1 MDLVAVTDID
11 AAFAQLRERLMQGT
25 EGIDVRLLT
34 PEGAGPAR
42 ALWYEREHVWAILEP
57 DDERSMYWCSFG
69 TSKPT
74 PGGDVYYVC
83 MANLSRNPTPWK
95 TAGALAAD
103 PKTHELYYLHSGR
116 FGKTTQTQQFAERY
130 HGVKANVTWP
140 NGRIDSRYVIGRL
153 RDKEFISGLAA
164 FVKAAEGV
172 KTGETTLESY
182 YRNAIIDG
190 VEAAIE
196 QARQQMGSNQGPAA
210 GAVSIGA
217 SVSRTRLTRLEDLHN
232 WLRDDPEMLQ
242 TAVDIIVGKTERD
255 RRRHLILSVGA
266 AISSILIGWLLSA
279 IQPDTVLSY
288 VFHFHAVH

>member
-11 AAFAQLRERLMQGT
+11 AAFAQLQERLMREA
-25 EGIDVRLLT
+25 EGIDVRLVT

-42 ALWYEREHVWAILEP
+42 ALWYEREGIWAILEP
-57 DDERSMYWCSFG
+57 DDERSMYWCSLG
-69 TSKPT
+69 TSKPA
-74 PGGDVYYVC
+74 PGGDVYYIC
-83 MANLSRNPTPWK
+83 MANLSRNRTPWN

-116 FGKTTQTQQFAERY
+116 FGKTTQTQQFAEHY

-140 NGRIDSRYVIGRL
+140 NGRIDSRYVIGQL
-153 RDKEFISGLAA
+153 REKEFISRLAA

-172 KTGETTLESY
+172 KTGGGTLESY
-182 YRNAIIDG
+182 YRNAIING

-196 QARQQMGSNQGPAA
+196 QARQQLGSNQRPTA
-210 GAVSIGA
+210 GD
-217 SVSRTRLTRLEDLHN
+217 SVSRTRLTRLENLHK

-242 TAVDIIVGKTERD
+242 TAVDIIVGKTEQD

-266 AISSILIGWLLSA
+266 AASSIIIGWLLSA
-279 IQPDTVLSY
+279 IQPDTILSY
-288 VFHFHAVH
+288 ALHVVH